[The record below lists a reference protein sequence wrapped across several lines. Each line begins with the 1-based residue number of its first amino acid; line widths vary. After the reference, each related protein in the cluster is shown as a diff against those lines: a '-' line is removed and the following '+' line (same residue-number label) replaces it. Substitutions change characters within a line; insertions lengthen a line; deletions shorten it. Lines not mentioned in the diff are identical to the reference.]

1 MATSLQHSYLCLI
14 ASKLGNSFN
23 FIYCSIFILTIPYS
37 HNSNILNE
45 HGFTPLQ
52 FSPNDINMNEKSIS
66 VFVVDVWAESILP
79 GISEIFERLYNQQ
92 SLLQD
97 VNMNSRKS
105 EASYAALQTRVS
117 DLQSKLYQVEKREE
131 KALRRVKELEDEQ
144 YSRLKKGKVE
154 DNEIKKLTK
163 NLELQIQ
170 ESERRVRQ
178 RDIEINRLKEK
189 LRTVVNKDKETTVK
203 HRATINALKQ
213 GLISPSKLLN
223 TSTNSVFSMGSLAS
237 PSPSPDRKSRHNIST
252 TSAATGTYSV
262 TDIIEALEHQRDFF
276 VKRNAELDE
285 QVVELSIALREYS
298 NGNTNIQLPLTG
310 KSTNTENTK
319 ENIKVSDMNTL
330 VDEQRLRIDSL
341 THRGEIYKKQLSESE
356 NTIQE
361 MRSRTVS
368 LQETID
374 NLRIELESR
383 PTQRMLK
390 QKQKEIDELENRI
403 HDIIMKR
410 GETAEISA
418 WKKHLETSERIKVDK
433 RNHELGLWL
442 LENLPRTVMKE
453 TLQGV
458 CRELDLSE
466 VSEII
471 PTILKLKAVVQAVPR
486 MEKFISSTCQF
497 IFERDHPEMSGVDK
511 KEKARPIM
519 EQVLPVLSRWWDRL
533 QLCEELIEF
542 SNFVLLEIRRR
553 DALLTNGTEASG
565 SSTIRDQV
573 TSLKGKTH
581 KDAIFKLRE
590 MIELEAKV
598 LKHNTSFKAAE
609 DFIRDQPDV
618 FCNRILSHLLY
629 LFQVPTLDGLLPKCN
644 QIYIKT
650 EEINTFL
657 KEMRGTLG
665 IKEKDDTKVLSEL
678 RRVTTRLLMDSE
690 PVK

>member
-1 MATSLQHSYLCLI
+1 
-14 ASKLGNSFN
+14 
-23 FIYCSIFILTIPYS
+23 
-37 HNSNILNE
+37 
-45 HGFTPLQ
+45 
-52 FSPNDINMNEKSIS
+52 MNEKAIS

-97 VNMNSRKS
+97 VNMTSRKN

-117 DLQSKLYQVEKREE
+117 DLQSKLYQAEKREE
-131 KALRRVKELEDEQ
+131 KALRRIKELEDEQ

-189 LRTVVNKDKETTVK
+189 LRTVVTKDKETTVK
-203 HRATINALKQ
+203 HRATLNALKQ

-223 TSTNSVFSMGSLAS
+223 TSTNSVFSMGSATS
-237 PSPSPDRKSRHNIST
+237 QSPSPDRKSRLNVSA
-252 TSAATGTYSV
+252 TSGATGAYSV
-262 TDIIEALEHQRDFF
+262 ADIIEALEHQRDFF

-285 QVVELSIALREYS
+285 QVVEMSIALREYS
-298 NGNTNIQLPLTG
+298 NGNTNAKWPLSG
-310 KSTNTENTK
+310 KSHTDDAENTNA
-319 ENIKVSDMNTL
+319 NIKVSDMNTL

-341 THRGEIYKKQLSESE
+341 THRGEIYKNQLNESE
-356 NTIQE
+356 KTIQE
-361 MRSRTVS
+361 MRSRTIS

-390 QKQKEIDELENRI
+390 QKQKEVDDLENRI

-418 WKKHLETSERIKVDK
+418 WKKHLDTSERIRVDK

-442 LENLPRTVMKE
+442 LDNLPRAVMKD

-497 IFERDHPEMSGVDK
+497 IFERDHPETSGVDK
-511 KEKARPIM
+511 KEKTKPIM

-553 DALLTNGTEASG
+553 DAMLANGTEASG

-573 TSLKGKTH
+573 ASLKGKTH

-629 LFQVPTLDGLLPKCN
+629 LFQVPSLDGLLPKCN

-650 EEINTFL
+650 EEVNTFL
-657 KEMRGTLG
+657 KEMRSNLG
-665 IKEKDDTKVLSEL
+665 IKEKDDSKVLSEL
-678 RRVTTRLLMDSE
+678 RRMTTRLLMESE